1 MRTIQW
7 HHTYP
12 WPRYNWN
19 YKTSGI
25 SPVLISWPTSGRQ
38 QSMSL
43 LCCSVP
49 TPSTRPLGLVSF
61 SRSSHLPCPGGTRV
75 CHAWVGVLGDTVH
88 SCWWVYFLLL
98 ILQDWIKWAH
108 FASLPPIES
117 PANNLVNCHS
127 FCCLRKK
134 IVEWFCD
141 CLWH

>member
-49 TPSTRPLGLVSF
+49 TPSTRPLGLCLSLVHHICHVLMALGSV
-61 SRSSHLPCPGGTRV
+61 TRG
-75 CHAWVGVLGDTVH
+75 WGVLGDTVH
-88 SCWWVYFLLL
+88 SSWWVYFLLL

-117 PANNLVNCHS
+117 PANNLVNRHS